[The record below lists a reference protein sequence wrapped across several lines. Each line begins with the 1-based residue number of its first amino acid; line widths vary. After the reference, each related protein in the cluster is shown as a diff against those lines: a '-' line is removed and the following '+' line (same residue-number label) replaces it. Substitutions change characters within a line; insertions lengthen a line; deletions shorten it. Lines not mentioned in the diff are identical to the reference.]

1 MVLLSPAQVRC
12 GGDFARLIGML
23 AGFEAVT
30 ERIIGCA
37 IEVHRHTGPGLPESV
52 YEACLAREFKA
63 AHLESERQIAL
74 PIVYKS
80 EPLDCAFRIDFV
92 VEQHVLVEVKSVE
105 HTLEVHK
112 AQVITYLRLSG
123 LPVGLLIN
131 FNVPVLRSGIR
142 RLLRSPADCSRE
154 PSSAPPRLPVN
165 P

>member
-1 MVLLSPAQVRC
+1 
-12 GGDFARLIGML
+12 ML

-37 IEVHRHTGPGLPESV
+37 IEVHRHTGPGLLESV
-52 YEACLAREFKA
+52 YEACLARELKA
-63 AHLESERQIAL
+63 AQLKYDRQISL
-74 PIVYKS
+74 PIVYKG
-80 EPLDCAFRIDFV
+80 EPLDCACRIDFV
-92 VEQHVLVEVKSVE
+92 VEEHVLVEVKSVE
-105 HTLEVHK
+105 HLLDVHK

-142 RLLRSPADCSRE
+142 RLLRFPEDSR
-154 PSSAPPRLPVN
+154 PV